1 MAGQKRRG
9 AIVITSVALGVI
21 ASAVSCSKSS
31 TGPTGATHPA
41 GIVTATPQLTGQP
54 YGIAIAPDGEVLVAQ
69 VFAGVVSHY
78 TLPDTLPGA
87 SLTAGLQPVHVA
99 VDANGSRAYVVN
111 QAGQS
116 VHIVSLHPLAMVDSV
131 PLTNDGFN
139 IAVAPNGQR
148 VYATTVDGRVYVIA
162 TTSNVIVDS
171 MRVGGAANGLA
182 FSPTGDRLYIS
193 SRDAGTVTVFNTQ
206 TDAAIDTIVTT
217 GAPQRLAMSRDGSTL
232 FAANE
237 AFGINV
243 IALPAGT
250 LLPNIP
256 LDGSGYGLGL
266 TPDGEQL
273 YATNPTTGKI
283 FIVDVADRHLVNTLV
298 VGGAPRNVA
307 FDHDGRTA
315 IVTDGDG
322 RVIFIR

>member
-1 MAGQKRRG
+1 M
-9 AIVITSVALGVI
+9 TSTGFVPRAL
-21 ASAVSCSKSS
+21 ASSVVLLSAACSTS
-31 TGPTGATHPA
+31 TGPVASTHPTGLVSA
-41 GIVTATPQLTGQP
+41 SPQLPGEP
-54 YGIAIAPDGEVLVAQ
+54 YGVAISPSGAVLIAQ
-69 VFAGVVSHY
+69 VLAGVVSAY
-78 TLPDTLPGA
+78 ALPDTQPGS
-87 SLTAGLQPVHVA
+87 SLNAGLQPVHLA
-99 VDANGSRAYVVN
+99 LNAAGSRAYVVN

-116 VHIVSLHPLAMVDSV
+116 VHILSLNPFAVIDSL

-139 IAVAPNGQR
+139 IAVAPNGQH
-148 VYATTVDGRVYVIA
+148 VYVTTADGRVYVIA
-162 TTSNVIVDS
+162 TTSNTIVDS
-171 MRVGGAANGLA
+171 MRVGTAANGLA

-193 SRDAGTVTVFNTQ
+193 SRNAGTVTVFNTQ
-206 TDAAIDTIVTT
+206 TDAAVDTIVTT
-217 GAPQRLAMSRDGSTL
+217 GAPQRLAMSQDGTTL

-237 AFGINV
+237 AVGINV

-256 LDGSGYGLGL
+256 LDGSGYGLGI
-266 TPDGEQL
+266 TPDGAQL

-283 FIVDVADRHLVNTLV
+283 FIVDVADRHLVNTLA

-322 RVIFIR
+322 RVIFIH

>member
-1 MAGQKRRG
+1 MKPTVTVRLAL
-9 AIVITSVALGVI
+9 ASSVVLLQA
-21 ASAVSCSKSS
+21 ACSTA
-31 TGPTGATHPA
+31 TGPGGLTHPA
-41 GIVTATPQLTGQP
+41 GIVTASPALPGQP
-54 YGIAIAPDGEVLVAQ
+54 YGIAIAPTGEVLIAQ
-69 VFAGVVSHY
+69 VFAGVVSDF
-78 TLPDTLPGA
+78 TLPDTLPRA
-87 SLTAGLQPVHVA
+87 SLTAGVQPVHVA
-99 VDANGSRAYVVN
+99 IDAAGSRAYVIN
-111 QAGQS
+111 QAGQAVRILTLS
-116 VHIVSLHPLAMVDSV
+116 PLAVIDTL

-139 IAVAPNGQR
+139 IAVAPNGRR
-148 VYATTVDGRVYVIA
+148 VYATTADGRVYVIA
-162 TTSNVIVDS
+162 TTSNTIVDS

-182 FSPTGDRLYIS
+182 FSPSGDRLYIS

-206 TDAAIDTIVTT
+206 TDAPVDTIVTT

-237 AFGINV
+237 AVGINV

-273 YATNPTTGKI
+273 YATNPATGRI

-307 FDHDGRTA
+307 FDHDGRLA

-322 RVIFIR
+322 RVIFIH